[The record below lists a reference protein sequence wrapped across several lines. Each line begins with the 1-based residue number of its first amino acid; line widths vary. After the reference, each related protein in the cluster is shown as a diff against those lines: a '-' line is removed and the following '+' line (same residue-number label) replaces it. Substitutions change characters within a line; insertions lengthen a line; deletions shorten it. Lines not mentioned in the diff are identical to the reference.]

1 MARHSS
7 ASAREQAPHTT
18 KLSRTNTIM
27 NALRQ
32 RAQAILDDRSVDPE
46 TRAIIRYALEINDP
60 WLARLVRG
68 AEAGECVSDTF
79 EVTQPPDANEEKIE
93 ALAELICCSDDRSA
107 AALFVLMGTLENSVH
122 AKALA
127 NTVKHFAFAH
137 CAESNLYG
145 IVDAQISVVE
155 SELFA

>member
-1 MARHSS
+1 MASHSS
-7 ASAREQAPHTT
+7 ASAREQAPHPT
-18 KLSRTNTIM
+18 KLTRTNTIM

-32 RAQAILDDRSVDPE
+32 RAQAILDDRSVDPQ

-60 WLARLVRG
+60 WLARLVRS

-79 EVTQPPDANEEKIE
+79 EVNSVEEKIE
-93 ALAELICCSDDRSA
+93 ALAELICCADDRSA

-137 CAESNLYG
+137 CADSNLYG
-145 IVDAQISVVE
+145 IVDAQLSVVE

>member
-1 MARHSS
+1 MASDSS
-7 ASAREQAPHTT
+7 ASVREQAPHTT

-27 NALRQ
+27 NALRR
-32 RAQAILDDRSVDPE
+32 RAQAILNDRSVDPQ

-79 EVTQPPDANEEKIE
+79 EVNSGEEKIE
-93 ALAELICCSDDRSA
+93 ALAELICCGDDRSA
-107 AALFVLMGTLENSVH
+107 AALFVLMGRLENSAH

-145 IVDAQISVVE
+145 IVDSQISVVE
-155 SELFA
+155 SQLFA

>member
-1 MARHSS
+1 MASHSS
-7 ASAREQAPHTT
+7 ASAREQAPHPT
-18 KLSRTNTIM
+18 KLTRTNTIM

-32 RAQAILDDRSVDPE
+32 RAQAILDDRSVDPQ

-60 WLARLVRG
+60 WLARLIRG

-79 EVTQPPDANEEKIE
+79 EVNSVEEKIE
-93 ALAELICCSDDRSA
+93 ALAELICCADDRSA
-107 AALFVLMGTLENSVH
+107 GALFVLMGTLENSVQ

-137 CAESNLYG
+137 CAQSNLYG
-145 IVDAQISVVE
+145 IVDAQLSVVE